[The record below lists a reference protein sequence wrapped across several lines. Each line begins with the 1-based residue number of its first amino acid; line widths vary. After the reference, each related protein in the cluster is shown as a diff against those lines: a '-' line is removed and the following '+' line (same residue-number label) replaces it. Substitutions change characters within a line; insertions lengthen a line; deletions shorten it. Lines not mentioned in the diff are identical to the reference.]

1 MATNQPLDPL
11 TWNVPI
17 VTPQGYPTNEFMR
30 KWQAQRGINGGIP
43 TDAAGMSAL
52 LDLLGAA
59 RGDVIYRGP
68 TLWTVLAPG
77 ANHSILQTGGAAG
90 DPSWE
95 TMSAALDRISATQ
108 GSIIYRNATGWVAL
122 TPGTLGYVLTTAGAG
137 DNPQWAA
144 TTSGEPTRAVFFAEG
159 LLASSE
165 LLGEWA
171 FPTGVTFDNTNPD
184 SFFTVDIAPTSAVDL
199 PLSANTGAG
208 FVSIGHIHYAAA
220 ALTGSLVLTVSPYT
234 LTAHSRLRCQS
245 PAVPDAV
252 GAEFYG
258 FIAGI

>member
-1 MATNQPLDPL
+1 MVTTPPLDPL

-17 VTPQGYPTNEFMR
+17 VTRDGFPTSEFMR

-77 ANHSILQTGGAAG
+77 TNHSILQTGGAAA

-95 TMSAALDRISATQ
+95 TMSQALDRISATQ

-122 TPGTLGYVLTTAGAG
+122 APGTLGYVLTTAGAG

-144 TTSGEPTRAVFFAEG
+144 SSNANPTRSVFFAEG
-159 LLASSE
+159 LLASYE
-165 LLGEWA
+165 LLGEWS
-171 FPTGVTFDNTNPD
+171 FPTAITINQTNPD
-184 SFFTVDIAPTSAVDL
+184 SFFTAGYAPTAAMDL
-199 PLSANTGAG
+199 PVEANTGSG
-208 FVSIGHIHYAAA
+208 FVSIGHIHFAAA
-220 ALTGSLVLTVSPYT
+220 ALTGSLVITSNPYT
-234 LTAHSRLRCQS
+234 LSAHSRLRCMS
-245 PAVPDAV
+245 PVAMDAT
-252 GAEFYG
+252 GADFYG
-258 FIAGI
+258 FLAGI